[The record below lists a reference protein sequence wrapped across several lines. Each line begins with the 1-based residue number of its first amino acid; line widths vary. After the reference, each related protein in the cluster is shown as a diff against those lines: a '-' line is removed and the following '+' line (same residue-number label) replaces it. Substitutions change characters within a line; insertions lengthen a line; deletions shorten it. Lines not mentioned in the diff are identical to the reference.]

1 MLETLKKIWKNEY
14 IQTIITIVILV
25 AFVFGFWR
33 IIQFALGTEYPAL
46 AVASESMLPTLN
58 VGDLIIVQGVNP
70 EQINAKPTT
79 GDIIVFKKSNN
90 DLVVH
95 RAIDWDGHS
104 FTTKGDNNLSPDAEK
119 VDKSAVVGR
128 VIEKIPYVGNLAL
141 IMHTAENMYLFIIIL
156 IILMAIIII
165 FPFEEEKASNTTEKA
180 SFWKRIPTKTIY
192 FATVNVLLICLIIF
206 SLWGAFTFWN
216 PGAGQNGRGEYV
228 SLYGMYSDVQFHES
242 FKNTQ
247 QISRVEL
254 TQGFLVYAI
263 NCEINGEL
271 RTGVPTFSWAQ
282 AAVIGLLAFDIW
294 ELIKILKKRKLEFKI
309 KWRKSVS
316 AALQPQQIAILTQ
329 KTRKSLP

>member
-1 MLETLKKIWKNEY
+1 MTLETLKKIWKNEY
-14 IQTIITIVILV
+14 LQTIITIIILI

-33 IIQFALGTEYPAL
+33 IIQFALGAEYPAL

-58 VGDLIIVQGVNP
+58 VGDLIIVQGVDP
-70 EQINAKPTT
+70 EQINAKPIT

-95 RAIDWDGHS
+95 RAISWDGYS
-104 FTTKGDNNLSPDAEK
+104 FTTKGDNNPSPDTEK
-119 VDKSAVVGR
+119 VDKNAVVGR
-128 VIEKIPYVGNLAL
+128 VIGKIPYVGNLAL
-141 IMHTAENMYLFIIIL
+141 IMHTTENMYLFVIIL

-165 FPFEEEKASNTTEKA
+165 FPFEEADNTTEKA

-192 FATVNVLLICLIIF
+192 FAIVNALLIGCIIF

-216 PGAGQNGRGEYV
+216 PGAGQNGRGDDV
-228 SLYGMYSDVQFHES
+228 SLYGMYSDVQFHEE

-254 TQGFLVYAI
+254 TQGFLVYAV

-282 AAVIGLLAFDIW
+282 AAIILLLAFDVW
-294 ELIKILKKRKLEFKI
+294 ELIKILRKRKLKLEEKA
-309 KWRKSVS
+309 K
-316 AALQPQQIAILTQ
+316 A
-329 KTRKSLP
+329 